1 MKNRVRRN
9 RRGIAIELALSM
21 MVIVFGLCALMTTV
35 VVYSRSQS
43 RRANTRFETYAAVD
57 ALGEQ
62 FVNAQKEGKAF
73 SYAGTEFVCDTSV
86 SNTLTVSKDGK
97 TLLTVVTDGSGNVK
111 SWAH

>member
-43 RRANTRFETYAAVD
+43 RRANARFETYAAVD
-57 ALGEQ
+57 TLGEQ
-62 FVNAQKEGKAF
+62 FVKTGKAPE
-73 SYAGTEFVCDTSV
+73 SADYVCQVDG
-86 SNTLTVSKDGK
+86 NTLTVSKDGK
-97 TLLTVVTDGSGNVK
+97 VLLTVTRKLNADGKTYSAD
-111 SWAH
+111 SWEH

>member
-1 MKNRVRRN
+1 MKNRPFRN

-35 VVYSRSQS
+35 VVYSRNQS

-62 FVNAQKEGKAF
+62 FVNAQKKNETF
-73 SYAGTEFVCDTSV
+73 SYTGTEFVCDTS

-97 TLLTVVTDGSGNVK
+97 TLLTVVTDGSGNVE
-111 SWAH
+111 SWEH